1 MSQNPDFLPE
11 DYVQRREQHRS
22 AILFIGLFV
31 AVMGGIIAAYWVG
44 EAGPRRALA
53 DRDRVCREFE
63 DQAGPLAQIDEME
76 REQQRMYTKAEMTAV
91 LRERVPRSMLFQKIT
106 ELMPKPSMS
115 LLTFELRSRDLP
127 MPVTKIDQAKN
138 ESGAARTPEPVRP
151 PAQEVTVTLTG
162 YAENDGQVA
171 SFIAGL
177 NKLSLVVDV
186 NLLFSEEFKS
196 KDDTLRRFKVE
207 MKLNP
212 NADIV
217 TTAKPDAK

>member
-53 DRDRVCREFE
+53 DRDRVSREFE

-106 ELMPKPSMS
+106 EMMPKPAMS

-127 MPVTKIDQAKN
+127 APITKIDQAKN
-138 ESGAARTPEPVRP
+138 DQGGPKASEPIRP
-151 PAQEVTVTLTG
+151 PAQEVTVALTG

-171 SFIAGL
+171 TFIAGL

-186 NLLFSEEFKS
+186 NLIFSEEFKA

-212 NADIV
+212 NADV
-217 TTAKPDAK
+217 VANSTPAAK